1 MMRLED
7 LSNRVLQK
15 LGVLGVG
22 ETASAEDR
30 AKALEGLRSA
40 HQTVKVR
47 RLARWTENSIPESC
61 EEPYV
66 LLAAT
71 LIAPDFGR
79 EASPLWW
86 AHAMGEISAAAS
98 VGPSQ
103 GPIPAE
109 YF

>member
-1 MMRLED
+1 MRLED

-40 HQTVKVR
+40 HETVRVR
-47 RLARWTENSIPESC
+47 RLARWTENDIPAAA

-66 LLAAT
+66 LLTAT
-71 LIAPDFGR
+71 LIAPDFSR
-79 EASPLWW
+79 DVPVTWW

>member
-1 MMRLED
+1 MRLED

-40 HQTVKVR
+40 HQTVRNR
-47 RLARWTENSIPESC
+47 RLARWTENDIPAAA

-71 LIAPDFGR
+71 LIAPEFGR
-79 EASPLWW
+79 EVGTIWW
-86 AHAMGEISAAAS
+86 VHAMGEISAAAS
-98 VGPSQ
+98 IGPSQ